1 MGFLP
6 CLNAFS
12 AAVLGGICNIPGA
25 MLGGIFLCLL
35 ESIGPNLILQG
46 LGIVGANQLKDAIAI
61 VMLVLVLIFRPQ
73 GILGEKLAE
82 EKA

>member
-1 MGFLP
+1 
-6 CLNAFS
+6 
-12 AAVLGGICNIPGA
+12 V
-25 MLGGIFLCLL
+25 
-35 ESIGPNLILQG
+35 LQG

-73 GILGEKLAE
+73 GILGEKLSE

>member
-1 MGFLP
+1 MP
-6 CLNAFS
+6 LNPVKKPIPGIHPT
-12 AAVLGGICNIPGA
+12 AVLGENIKIGD
-25 MLGGIFLCLL
+25 FV
-35 ESIGPNLILQG
+35 SIGPNLILQG

-61 VMLVLVLIFRPQ
+61 VMLVLVLIFRQQ

>member
-1 MGFLP
+1 MLKIFPKPEYVSPDLQHQQKYGTDY
-6 CLNAFS
+6 
-12 AAVLGGICNIPGA
+12 AVYKEL
-25 MLGGIFLCLL
+25 
-35 ESIGPNLILQG
+35 
-46 LGIVGANQLKDAIAI
+46 ANQLKDAIAI

>member
-1 MGFLP
+1 M
-6 CLNAFS
+6 CIRDR
-12 AAVLGGICNIPGA
+12 GGIGNIPGA
-25 MLGGIFLCLL
+25 MLGGIFLGLF

>member
-1 MGFLP
+1 
-6 CLNAFS
+6 
-12 AAVLGGICNIPGA
+12 
-25 MLGGIFLCLL
+25 MLGGIFLGLF